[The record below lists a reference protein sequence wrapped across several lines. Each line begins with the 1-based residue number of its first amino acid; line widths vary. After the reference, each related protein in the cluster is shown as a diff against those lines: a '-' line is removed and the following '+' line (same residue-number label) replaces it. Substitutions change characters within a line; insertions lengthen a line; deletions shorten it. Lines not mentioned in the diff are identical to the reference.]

1 MSRRLK
7 ELVVDEL
14 RREYQDVQNCLVV
27 DIHRAD
33 GEEAVALRRYLAER
47 GVRLRGIRNSL
58 AARALAEVGLGEVKR
73 YLEGPCTLAFGGEDL
88 LVLAKALIDCRQKH
102 RALAVRG
109 GISSGRPVDAGEVE
123 HLAEVGSLE
132 RLRSLVVGA
141 FQAPLR
147 QVTWVVAAPLSGLAG
162 VLKQIATK

>member
-14 RREYQDVQNCLVV
+14 RREYQGVQTCLVV

-33 GEEAVALRRYLAER
+33 GEEAVALRRYLSER
-47 GVRLRGIRNSL
+47 GVRLRVVRNSM
-58 AARALAEVGLGEVKR
+58 AARALTEVGLGEVKR
-73 YLEGPCTLAFGGEDL
+73 YLEGPCALASGGEDL
-88 LVLAKALIDCRQKH
+88 VVLAKVLVECRQKH

-109 GISSGRPVDAGEVE
+109 GVSDGRPLDVREVE
-123 HLAEVGSLE
+123 HLAELGSVE
-132 RLRSLVVGA
+132 RLRALVIGA

-162 VLKQIATK
+162 VLKQIAK